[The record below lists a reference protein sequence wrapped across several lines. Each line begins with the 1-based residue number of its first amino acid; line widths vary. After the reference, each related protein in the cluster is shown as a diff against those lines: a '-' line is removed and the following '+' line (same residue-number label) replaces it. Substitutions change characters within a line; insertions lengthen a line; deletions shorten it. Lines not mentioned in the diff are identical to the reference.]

1 LAPLANR
8 TMAAGKAGARFSKP
22 WFKLCFK
29 RCFKLAV
36 AALAFLGFAHLTH
49 LTHLTRDS
57 RYTVDELRSHTAP
70 GGATGMARENAE
82 LRRRLGDALEELA
95 RVKTGGAATPTPIAG
110 VPAAQAI
117 CTGAVVEKAA
127 SIKIAQLRSQLGEER
142 GAPCAKKEIEEMDVK
157 TARWKALVA
166 QVTASKCYG
175 AVVAERDFWQY
186 RVFRLMTSAVLSEVR
201 HESHTA
207 VTHNCHTQLC
217 VTAVEC
223 EAPSSTPG
231 HRHRN
236 ARSRRRCRVR

>member
-1 LAPLANR
+1 LPLANR

-22 WFKLCFK
+22 WFKLWFK

-57 RYTVDELRSHTAP
+57 HYTLELRSPTAP
-70 GGATGMARENAE
+70 GGATGMAQENAE

-95 RVKTGGAATPTPIAG
+95 RVKRGGAATPIPIAG

-117 CTGAVVEKAA
+117 CTGAVVEKTALV
-127 SIKIAQLRSQLGEER
+127 KIAQLRSQLGEER
-142 GAPCAKKEIEEMDVK
+142 GAPCAKKELEDMDVK
-157 TARWKALVA
+157 IARWKQLVA

-186 RVFRLMTSAVLSEVR
+186 RVFRLMSSAVLSEVR
-201 HESHTA
+201 HE
-207 VTHNCHTQLC
+207 
-217 VTAVEC
+217 C
-223 EAPSSTPG
+223 EAPSPTPS

-236 ARSRRRCRVR
+236 ARSAAAAA